1 MPTIIDVAKKCN
13 VSVATVSRVLN
24 GSDKVT
30 QKTKEKVQEAIDEL
44 NYCPNML
51 GRNLRTNRTNMILVM
66 LPTISNNFY
75 SKVVEGINDSGAQH
89 GYNIMLCTTGNND
102 EKENTYLDLMRN
114 NFADGIIHLSL
125 PPKDEY
131 TISLCEKYA
140 FVQCSEYS
148 EKVKAPYVAV
158 DNEKAAYDA
167 TKHLINMGYSR
178 IALLKGKA
186 SATTE
191 MRKKGYI
198 NALQNSG
205 LKLYDENMLDGRYDY
220 DVSYEYITKLVKSKN
235 RPDAVFAMSD
245 VMAMAAANAAMDAGL
260 SVPNDFGVVGFDN
273 IFFTESFR
281 PGLTTIAQ
289 PRYELG
295 KAAFEM
301 LLDRIEGKKVEN
313 KLLEHK
319 LVVRKSSSRIIE

>member
-1 MPTIIDVAKKCN
+1 MSTIVDVAKKCN

-30 QKTKEKVQEAIDEL
+30 QQTKDKVQKAIDEL

-51 GRNLRTNRTNMILVM
+51 GRNLRTNKTNMILVM

-102 EKENTYLDLMRN
+102 AKENTYLELMRN

-148 EKVKAPYVAV
+148 DKINAPYVSV
-158 DNEKAAYDA
+158 DNEKAAFEA
-167 TKHLINMGYSR
+167 TSHLIEMGYKR
-178 IALLKGKA
+178 IALLRGKE
-186 SATTE
+186 SSTTK
-191 MRKKGYI
+191 MRGKGYADALK
-198 NALQNSG
+198 NAGFNLC
-205 LKLYDENMLDGRYDY
+205 DEHILDGNYDY
-220 DVSYEYITKLVKSKN
+220 ELSYKYITNILKSN
-235 RPDAVFAMSD
+235 NPPDAVFAMSD
-245 VMAMAAANAAMDAGL
+245 VMAMAAANAAMDTGL
-260 SVPNDFGVVGFDN
+260 LIPEEFGVVGFDN
-273 IFFTESFR
+273 IFFAESFK
-281 PGLTTIAQ
+281 PGISTISQ

-295 KAAFEM
+295 KTAFEM
-301 LLDRIEGKKVEN
+301 LLEKIEGKKVEN

-319 LVVRKSSSRIIE
+319 LVVRKSSSKR